1 MAPPLACAFRRD
13 STSAC
18 DVSQTS
24 GRPRLRARIERKEQA
39 MKIFVAGASG
49 ALGRQ
54 LVALLAEAGHEVG
67 GTTTSPQKLQT
78 LRALGAQ
85 PVVLGLLDAEAVG
98 RAVAQTEP
106 DVVVHEATALSGIG
120 GSFRKFDETFAQTN
134 RLRREGTDNLLA
146 AALAVG
152 ARKLV
157 AQSYAGWTFAREGAA
172 VKDEDAA
179 LDSAPASNAKQ
190 TIAAIRYLE
199 ECVVAAKGLDGIVV
213 RYGGFYGPGT
223 SFAEDGESFEAIR
236 KRAFPIV
243 GEGGGMAS
251 FIHVE
256 DAARATFAAVERGRL
271 GIYNIVDDDP
281 APTSA
286 WLPYAADV
294 VGAKPPRH
302 VPFWLGKLFAGEM
315 LATMMVDGRG
325 ASNAKA
331 KRELDWQPLYSS
343 WREGFVNGLK
353 SAA

>member
-1 MAPPLACAFRRD
+1 
-13 STSAC
+13 
-18 DVSQTS
+18 
-24 GRPRLRARIERKEQA
+24 

-54 LVALLAEAGHEVG
+54 LVPLLAGAGHEVV
-67 GTTTSPQKLQT
+67 GTTTSPQKLET

-85 PVVLGLLDAEAVG
+85 PVVLDLLDAEAVG
-98 RAVAQTEP
+98 RAISEAEP
-106 DVVVHEATALSGIG
+106 EVLVHEATALSGIG

-134 RLRREGTDNLLA
+134 RLRTEGTDNLLA

-179 LDSAPASNAKQ
+179 LDPHPASNAKE

-199 ECVVAAKGLDGIVV
+199 ERVVAARGLDGIVL

-223 SFAEDGESFEAIR
+223 SFSDDGESFEAIR

-243 GEGGGMAS
+243 GDGGGMAS
-251 FIHVE
+251 FIHIE
-256 DAARATFAAVERGRL
+256 DAARATFASIERGRR
-271 GIYNIVDDDP
+271 GIYNVVDDDP
-281 APTSA
+281 APVSE
-286 WLPYAADV
+286 WLPYAANV
-294 VGAKPPRH
+294 AGAKPPRH

-315 LATMMVDGRG
+315 LATMMVEGRG

-331 KRELDWQPLYSS
+331 KDELDWQLLYPS

>member
-1 MAPPLACAFRRD
+1 
-13 STSAC
+13 
-18 DVSQTS
+18 
-24 GRPRLRARIERKEQA
+24 

-49 ALGRQ
+49 VLGRQ
-54 LVALLAEAGHEVG
+54 LVPLLADAGHEVV
-67 GTTTSPQKLQT
+67 GTTTSPRKLET

-85 PVVLGLLDAEAVG
+85 PVVLDVLDSEAVG
-98 RAVAQTEP
+98 RAISEAEP
-106 DVVVHEATALSGIG
+106 EVVVHEATALSGIG

-134 RLRREGTDNLLA
+134 RLRSEGTDNLLA

-179 LDSAPASNAKQ
+179 LDSAPASNAKE
-190 TIAAIRYLE
+190 TMAAIRYLE
-199 ECVVAAKGLDGIVV
+199 ERVVAAKELDGIVL

-223 SFAEDGESFEAIR
+223 SFAEDGGSVEAIR
-236 KRAFPIV
+236 KRAFPVV
-243 GEGGGMAS
+243 GDGGGMAS
-251 FIHVE
+251 FIHIE
-256 DAARATFAAVERGRL
+256 DAARAAFAAIERGRR
-271 GIYNIVDDDP
+271 GIYHIVDDDP
-281 APTSA
+281 APVSA
-286 WLPYAADV
+286 WLPYAANV
-294 VGAKPPRH
+294 VGAKRPRH

-315 LATMMVDGRG
+315 LATMMVEGRG

-331 KRELDWQPLYSS
+331 KRELDWQPLYPS

>member
-1 MAPPLACAFRRD
+1 
-13 STSAC
+13 
-18 DVSQTS
+18 
-24 GRPRLRARIERKEQA
+24 

-49 ALGRQ
+49 VVGRR
-54 LVALLAEAGHEVG
+54 LVRLLAEAGHEVV
-67 GTTTSPQKLQT
+67 GTTTSPQKLKT
-78 LRALGAQ
+78 LGALGAQ
-85 PVVLGLLDAEAVG
+85 PVVLDVLDGEAVG
-98 RAVAQTEP
+98 RAISEAEP

-120 GSFRKFDETFAQTN
+120 GNFRKFDETFAKTN
-134 RLRREGTDNLLA
+134 RLRTEGTDNLLA
-146 AALAVG
+146 AAVAVG

-157 AQSYAGWTFAREGAA
+157 AQSYAGWTLAREGAA

-179 LDSAPASNAKQ
+179 LDSDPASNAKE

-199 ECVVAAKGLDGIVV
+199 EHVVAAKELDGIVL
-213 RYGGFYGPGT
+213 RYGGLYGPGT
-223 SFAEDGESFEAIR
+223 SFAEDGESLEAIR

-243 GEGGGMAS
+243 GDGGGMAS

-256 DAARATFAAVERGRL
+256 DAARATFAAIERGRR

-281 APTSA
+281 APVSA
-286 WLPYAADV
+286 WLPYAANV

-302 VPFWLGKLFAGEM
+302 VPFWLGKLFAGDM
-315 LATMMVDGRG
+315 LATMMVEGRG

-331 KRELDWQPLYSS
+331 RRELDWQPLYPS

>member
-1 MAPPLACAFRRD
+1 
-13 STSAC
+13 
-18 DVSQTS
+18 
-24 GRPRLRARIERKEQA
+24 

-49 ALGRQ
+49 VLGRQ
-54 LVALLAEAGHEVG
+54 LVPLLADAGHELV
-67 GTTTSPQKLQT
+67 GTTTSSQKLET

-85 PVVLGLLDAEAVG
+85 PVVLDLLDAEAVG
-98 RAVAQTEP
+98 RAISEAEP
-106 DVVVHEATALSGIG
+106 EVVVHEATALSGIG
-120 GSFRKFDETFAQTN
+120 GNFRKFDETFAQTN
-134 RLRREGTDNLLA
+134 RLRTEGTDNLLA

-179 LDSAPASNAKQ
+179 LDSAPASNAKE

-199 ECVVAAKGLDGIVV
+199 ERVVAARELDGIVL

-223 SFAEDGESFEAIR
+223 SFAEGGESVEAIR

-243 GEGGGMAS
+243 GDGGGLAS
-251 FIHVE
+251 FIHIE
-256 DAARATFAAVERGRL
+256 DAARATFAAIERGRR
-271 GIYNIVDDDP
+271 GTYNIVDDDP
-281 APTSA
+281 APVSA
-286 WLPYAADV
+286 WLPYAANA
-294 VGAKPPRH
+294 VGAKPPRR

-315 LATMMVDGRG
+315 LAKMMVEGRG

-331 KRELDWQPLYSS
+331 KRELDWQPLYPS
-343 WREGFVNGLK
+343 WREGFVSGLK

>member
-1 MAPPLACAFRRD
+1 
-13 STSAC
+13 
-18 DVSQTS
+18 
-24 GRPRLRARIERKEQA
+24 

-54 LVALLAEAGHEVG
+54 LVPLLADAGHEVV
-67 GTTTSPQKLQT
+67 GTTTSQQKLDT
-78 LRALGAQ
+78 LGALGAQ
-85 PVVLGLLDAEAVG
+85 PVVLDLLDAEAVG
-98 RAVAQTEP
+98 GAISEAEP
-106 DVVVHEATALSGIG
+106 EVVVHEATALSGIG
-120 GSFRKFDETFAQTN
+120 GNFRKFDETFAQTN
-134 RLRREGTDNLLA
+134 RLRTEGTDNLLA

-157 AQSYAGWTFAREGAA
+157 AQSYAGWTFAREGEA

-179 LDSAPASNAKQ
+179 LDPAPASNAKE
-190 TIAAIRYLE
+190 TIAAIGYLE
-199 ECVVAAKGLDGIVV
+199 ERVVAAKELDGIVL

-223 SFAEDGESFEAIR
+223 SFAEDGESLEAIR

-243 GEGGGMAS
+243 GGGGGMAS

-256 DAARATFAAVERGRL
+256 DAARATFAAIERGRR

-281 APTSA
+281 APASA
-286 WLPYAADV
+286 WLPYAASV

-331 KRELDWQPLYSS
+331 KRELDWHPLYPS
-343 WREGFVNGLK
+343 WREGFVNELK